1 MSSKREL
8 VLKAF
13 HNEETERIPVGFWH
27 HFLTGEDFNGGLED
41 PSLYEKNIAGHR
53 KFKEEFDPDFVKI
66 MTDGFFFLPYDFTGI
81 KTPEDLKKLAP
92 IEKDHP
98 WFEKNAELAKDV
110 RSIYEDDILLFFN
123 IFSPFTQLSSGLQ
136 KADPEGQENKILEFL
151 TEDPQATAHALN
163 LIARD
168 IDILIGK
175 VVGEGLADGI
185 YLSVSNPN
193 RLIPADIYT
202 AYVSP
207 SEKQILARAKE
218 SARDNILH
226 ICGYEG
232 KKNILSVYRDYDAS
246 VINWAVHAEN
256 FGLKEGKEYFGGKAV
271 IGGFDNT
278 KNSVL
283 YRGTKEEIEDYVE
296 KLVADAGKTGIII
309 GADCTVPS
317 DIPVEHLNWVREKG
331 KNIRKNIL

>member
-1 MSSKREL
+1 MASKREL

-27 HFLTGEDFNGGLED
+27 HFLSDNFNGGLED
-41 PSLYEKNIAGHR
+41 PKLYEKNIAGHK

-66 MTDGFFFLPYDFTGI
+66 MTDGFFFLPYDYTGI
-81 KTPEDLKKLAP
+81 KTAADLKKLRP
-92 IEKDHP
+92 LERNHP

-110 RSIYEDDILLFFN
+110 RAIYGEDILLFFN
-123 IFSPFTQLSSGLQ
+123 VFAPLTQLGNGLL
-136 KADPEGQENKILEFL
+136 QENPGAKGNKVLEFL
-151 TEDPQATAHALN
+151 KEDPQAVSGALN

-168 IDILIGK
+168 IDILIKK

-193 RLIPADIYT
+193 RQIPADIYT

-207 SEKQILARAKE
+207 SEKLILAEAKE
-218 SARDNILH
+218 AAEDNILH

-232 KKNILSVYRDYDAS
+232 NKNILSVYRDYDAS
-246 VINWAVHAEN
+246 VINWAVHTEKL
-256 FGLKEGKEYFGGKAV
+256 GLKEGKAYFGGKAV

-283 YRGTKEEIEDYVE
+283 YRGTKKEIEDYVE
-296 KLVADAGKTGIII
+296 QLLDQAGRTGVII
-309 GADCTVPS
+309 GADCTVPA
-317 DIPVEHLNWVREKG
+317 DIAVERLNWVREKG
-331 KNIRKNIL
+331 KAI